1 MARPDFILSCTVDFP
16 DDATRAAF
24 TPELLD
30 EMMAELRGIGVSRIY
45 WIYYGEEDPDSYWAG
60 DIYYRNPERNA
71 RESAKNLV
79 DPLRAAVAAG
89 HAHGMEVYGV
99 FKPYHAGISGTYP
112 AGSDGGDATT
122 LTRVGGTLW
131 YASPILERHP
141 YLRER
146 RRHVALPPDLDSTPV
161 RRIVLRKKDDG
172 PTRVGRD
179 DLQLWTSPNNYRY
192 ERRDV
197 PFALVESVE
206 PSPREVRDYYG
217 ELVTA
222 KGAPVR
228 TLSLEGLDLR
238 DRFVV
243 VTTGL
248 TEGVSDFVNTPQAM
262 IEAYGDG
269 PDPLPV
275 EVASLS
281 AIWHRPR
288 DFRTGGLEYDS
299 GFGVLQVALDAD
311 NSEHAGPDGWAMMHR
326 DGAVAFGKGRNE
338 YVPSTPCEMYPEMRK
353 AWDGWVGFIL
363 DAGVDGIDIRISSHG
378 NIVDDPF
385 DYGYNEPVVAA
396 FQARHGREPTDSAED
411 RSLIGEIRGDYYTDY
426 LRGMSRRVRAAGR
439 KLQFH
444 LHTEAF
450 RPDPGHGR
458 IMGFPANVHFDWK
471 TWLAEGLFDGATL
484 RTSWFE
490 AWEDPPDGDADRQ
503 LLDNALG
510 DPVAEEAISVANR
523 SSVPLYLNR
532 YVARAVDD
540 EGYAANFEAVYN
552 DERLSG
558 FDLYESGTLMYAK
571 PDASGLDYAGR
582 SMDLVRDKS
591 RKLGIL

>member
-1 MARPDFILSCTVDFP
+1 M
-16 DDATRAAF
+16 
-24 TPELLD
+24 
-30 EMMAELRGIGVSRIY
+30 
-45 WIYYGEEDPDSYWAG
+45 
-60 DIYYRNPERNA
+60 
-71 RESAKNLV
+71 
-79 DPLRAAVAAG
+79 
-89 HAHGMEVYGV
+89 
-99 FKPYHAGISGTYP
+99 
-112 AGSDGGDATT
+112 
-122 LTRVGGTLW
+122 GGTLW
-131 YASPILERHP
+131 YVSPIMERYP

-146 RRHVALPPDLDSTPV
+146 RRPVALPPDLDSTPV

-179 DLQLWTSPNNYRY
+179 DLQIWTSPNNYRY

-197 PFALVESVE
+197 PFTLVESVE
-206 PSPREVRDYYG
+206 PSSSEVRDYYG
-217 ELVTA
+217 ELVTSR
-222 KGAPVR
+222 GAPVR

-248 TEGVSDFVNTPQAM
+248 AEGEPDFVNTPQAM

-269 PDPLPV
+269 PAPLPV

-281 AIWHRPR
+281 TIWHRPR
-288 DFRTGGLEYDS
+288 DFRTGGLELDS
-299 GFGVLQVALDAD
+299 GFGTLQVALDAD
-311 NSEHAGPDGWAMMHR
+311 NSPYTGHDGWKMMHR

-338 YVPSTPCEMYPEMRK
+338 YVPSMPCEMYPEMRK

-385 DYGYNEPVVAA
+385 DYGYNEPVVEA
-396 FQARHGREPTDSAED
+396 FRERHGREPAGSGED
-411 RSLIGEIRGDYYTDY
+411 RRLIAEIRGDYYTDY
-426 LRGMSRRVRAAGR
+426 LRGMSRRVRASGR

-450 RPDPGHGR
+450 RPNPGHGR
-458 IMGFPANVHFDWK
+458 IMGFPANLHFDWK

-490 AWEDPPDGDADRQ
+490 AWEDPPGGVPDRQ

-510 DPVAEEAISVANR
+510 DPVAEEAMVVANR
-523 SSVPLYLNR
+523 AGVPLYLNR
-532 YVARAVDD
+532 YVDRAIDD
-540 EGYAANFEAVYN
+540 EGYVANFEAVYN

-558 FDLYESGTLMYAK
+558 FDLYESGTLMHAK
-571 PDASGLDYAGR
+571 PDASGFDQVANR
-582 SMDLVRDKS
+582 MDLIRSKS